1 MHDFLEL
8 CERVASPGSHTA
20 EHVCFSCLARISWGL
35 WGGCSLWRPAGAPA
49 LFTLAIPK
57 LRSCCSAE
65 TAYEQQLG
73 NLGMARVKRAEE
85 QERERERTGPRLILE
100 LLLPSATELLWGD
113 WAPPG
118 PLARWAMKAV
128 ARSRQFL
135 LLFRVHAHHSQH
147 PAMTRPGLEPGI
159 SGSGG
164 RRLIH

>member
-1 MHDFLEL
+1 M
-8 CERVASPGSHTA
+8 RA
-20 EHVCFSCLARISWGL
+20 IW
-35 WGGCSLWRPAGAPA
+35 GCSRRLLGRGAPLQGIRGWSGVGRRRRRRRA
-49 LFTLAIPK
+49 QGVQTGTPPPPPPL
-57 LRSCCSAE
+57 LRRD
-65 TAYEQQLG
+65 G
-73 NLGMARVKRAEE
+73 VRAATWQFRDGKSEESRTEE
-85 QERERERTGPRLILE
+85 QERERERTGTRLILE

-118 PLARWAMKAV
+118 PLARWAMKVV

-135 LLFRVHAHHSQH
+135 LPFRIHIHHSQH